1 MIFYP
6 SSFILKFYLKYC
18 MYFYNIV
25 TEAMLRPDSN
35 LLYLILIE
43 GAPEANFHF
52 NEKHMDAINCI
63 CNED

>member
-1 MIFYP
+1 
-6 SSFILKFYLKYC
+6 
-18 MYFYNIV
+18 MYFCNIV

-63 CNED
+63 CNEDQKGQKFCPIKWPTE